1 MNKNLKFSNKFL
13 IFCFLIFEQSC
24 FAPKG
29 PDGKEVVDGPAQFT
43 PLVGNWYPR
52 VVDDTENSAV
62 KAIFDQQSS
71 YLKRLPDLNDDIR
84 AMKEIPRVKAP
95 LVGQQQPLPSEDFS
109 DMAALARIDEV
120 KPRLSI
126 DAPRAK
132 EFSEQR
138 VLPLPIPGK
147 KEWLF
152 GDTPPLLGPK
162 PPLARSPESIYFAVN
177 QYPKT
182 EKGLKSKAEIDALW
196 EKQLPELVKF
206 GFAHQ
211 EGFVQ
216 NADDPLS
223 EDSSKSMKNNFDSV
237 DSGISDSGSSS
248 ISEAKS
254 VTAQTKAKDFTFERF
269 RPGESEIRTVG
280 WPKHVPAQLPAAK
293 EVERVVAEKTRKYR
307 VDSYGQFSPVPKKDK
322 SRKSGF

>member
-147 KEWLF
+147 EEWPF
-152 GDTPPLLGPK
+152 GDEPPSPGPK
-162 PPLARSPESIYFAVN
+162 PPLARKSKKVADH
-177 QYPKT
+177 PKD
-182 EKGLKSKAEIDALW
+182 EKGLKSRAEIDELW
-196 EKQLPELVKF
+196 KKQLPELVEF

-211 EGFVQ
+211 KALIQ
-216 NADDPLS
+216 NAQDPVS
-223 EDSSKSMKNNFDSV
+223 EDLSKPMKNNFDSV
-237 DSGISDSGSSS
+237 DSGISDSGSSLA
-248 ISEAKS
+248 SERDFLAS
-254 VTAQTKAKDFTFERF
+254 QQTKANDFTFERF
-269 RPGESEIRTVG
+269 KPGESEIRTVG
-280 WPKHVPAQLPAAK
+280 WPKPAPAQLPAAK